1 MEKLHIYTRSLLV
14 PKLVFSHKDVRLSV
28 LRIPEF
34 ESQKFLKSIKIPVFS
49 FLNFSYF
56 ELLIFFFLKYWA
68 KNTSRT
74 KYFSFDQKLV
84 ILYQMLI
91 KYVSNWVVC
100 PISAWYCQAQPK
112 VQTKASAFGW
122 DGYNIIIIQPPTHPP
137 TRTSMKETR

>member
-56 ELLIFFFLKYWA
+56 ELLIFFLLK
-68 KNTSRT
+68 
-74 KYFSFDQKLV
+74 
-84 ILYQMLI
+84 ILG
-91 KYVSNWVVC
+91 K
-100 PISAWYCQAQPK
+100 K
-112 VQTKASAFGW
+112 HF
-122 DGYNIIIIQPPTHPP
+122 
-137 TRTSMKETR
+137 